1 MNNVNA
7 LEHKKNQA
15 LLIIETVK
23 ESEEERAEMAMA
35 VNDLVAINHGCMF
48 GMGWWSDKQG
58 KPLELT
64 REFIMSKLMLVVTEI
79 AEATEGIRKDVN
91 DDHLPHRKMFEVELA
106 DAVIR
111 IFDLAGATGINLGD
125 ALAEKLAYNL
135 NRADHKPENRFA
147 EGGKAV

>member
-15 LLIIETVK
+15 QLIIETIK
-23 ESEEERAEMAMA
+23 ESEEERADMAMA
-35 VNDLVAINHGCMF
+35 VNDLVAICHGAMF

-58 KPLELT
+58 KPLEIT
-64 REFIMSKLMLVVTEI
+64 PEFVLAKLCLVHSEVS
-79 AEATEGIRKDVN
+79 EACEGARKGVN
-91 DDHLPHRKMFEVELA
+91 DDHLPDRKMFEVELA

-135 NRADHKPENRFA
+135 NRADHKPANRFA

>member
-15 LLIIETVK
+15 QLIIETVK
-23 ESEEERAEMAMA
+23 ESQEEREQLAMI
-35 VNDLVAINHGCMF
+35 VNDAVAVCHGCMF
-48 GMGWWSDKQG
+48 GMGWWSDRHG
-58 KPLELT
+58 NPVELT
-64 REFIMSKLMLVVTEI
+64 REFIMSKLMLVVTEV

-91 DDHLPHRKMFEVELA
+91 DDHLPERKMFEVELA

-135 NRADHKPENRFA
+135 NRADHKPANRFA
-147 EGGKAV
+147 EGGKAL